1 MDAYWVNSK
10 KEQCFDLFQISRLQP
25 ELAVAC
31 TYSRAFPS
39 QEVCLSVSLVF
50 VPSTGIFSPS
60 HHPAPFFLSPEANAS
75 LLQQLLPSIM
85 KGRKTPMFS
94 SSVLMILFHK
104 TNWLQTNSRMCY
116 LYIHGQTHK
125 NHKTQ
130 RKRQEM
136 GSYNSLV
143 TKSNSCLGLLEP
155 RKGDKSQGRYRWESA
170 QDQRLS
176 QDAKGLLHKITRK
189 SRSQVLAGP
198 NGRPATPLPVR
209 RASLGR
215 W

>member
-10 KEQCFDLFQISRLQP
+10 KEQCFYLFQISRLQP

-39 QEVCLSVSLVF
+39 QEVCLSVCLVF
-50 VPSTGIFSPS
+50 CSLNWHILTQSSPCL
-60 HHPAPFFLSPEANAS
+60 FLLKPRGKC
-75 LLQQLLPSIM
+75 QPSIAVASIHHE
-85 KGRKTPMFS
+85 GKTPMFS

-104 TNWLQTNSRMCY
+104 TNWLQTNGRVCY

-125 NHKTQ
+125 NRKTQ
-130 RKRQEM
+130 RKRQET

-143 TKSNSCLGLLEP
+143 TKSNSCLGLPEP
-155 RKGDKSQGRYRWESA
+155 REGDKSQGRYRWESA
-170 QDQRLS
+170 QDQRSS
-176 QDAKGLLHKITRK
+176 QDAKGLPHKITRK

-198 NGRPATPLPVR
+198 NGRPTTPLPVR